1 LKTFKYKIPW
11 KAIHWNPSCSVGTE
25 KTEPRVPFFAIFQKH
40 QKINSIRMATCQA
53 LLKKSASYKKCNT
66 YFILTEMFHI
76 RNYFNAVVH
85 LMKHKAH

>member
-1 LKTFKYKIPW
+1 
-11 KAIHWNPSCSVGTE
+11 
-25 KTEPRVPFFAIFQKH
+25 
-40 QKINSIRMATCQA
+40 MATCQA